1 MLAPELIRA
10 IPKAEEAAATLKL
23 FAEDLSRF
31 ANSSPTT
38 LSSEVLG
45 RHGIKIA
52 WGSPLEVANQGS
64 DMVSVLRHGS
74 GSHELLD
81 YSLSS
86 EPSYARAR
94 SAQSFVM
101 SKDSGIQIISADGNP
116 EKFPLN
122 PAVSMIN
129 RLKDGGIYVP
139 EDVASVKSY
148 RDGYEVLT
156 NAAGSDGFRFA
167 QLLPGNKLLWEQARE
182 LRISPKGEVDF
193 TSPLGWTHTPQNPRL
208 VFDLKTITDVRQ
220 VLSGD
225 SVPSYLKR

>member
-1 MLAPELIRA
+1 MLASELIRT

-23 FAEDLSRF
+23 FAEDLSRY

-45 RHGIKIA
+45 RYGIVIA
-52 WGSPLEVANQGS
+52 PGSPLRVAHQGS
-64 DMVSVLRHGS
+64 DTVSLLRKDPDPNG
-74 GSHELLD
+74 LLQFNFK
-81 YSLSS
+81 S
-86 EPSYARAR
+86 EPYYER
-94 SAQSFVM
+94 SRGAQSFVM
-101 SKDSGIQIISADGNP
+101 SKDNGIQIISADGNP
-116 EKFPLN
+116 ENFPLN
-122 PAVSMIN
+122 PAVNMIS

-139 EDVASVKSY
+139 ENVAAAKSY

-156 NAAGSDGFRFA
+156 APTSSDGFGFA
-167 QLLPGNKLLWEQARE
+167 QLLPGNKLLWEHAKE
-182 LRISPKGEVDF
+182 LTISPRGEVNF
-193 TSPLGWTHTPQNPRL
+193 TSPLGWTHTPQNRRL